1 MGSFLLTRGIDK
13 LFGTTPHL
21 FKFHFL
27 LATRVLENK
36 FSFPL
41 YTYMLWTKNL
51 SKKIYHGQT
60 YVLRLFFSYFNK
72 IEKLFVTNLRKRK
85 ILQK

>member
-41 YTYMLWTKNL
+41 YTYF
-51 SKKIYHGQT
+51 H
-60 YVLRLFFSYFNK
+60 
-72 IEKLFVTNLRKRK
+72 
-85 ILQK
+85 